1 MRFSSAMIKQQMN
14 KLCFILMILH
24 LKIKYLTKICI
35 LPGGELN
42 PGLPRDR
49 RGYSPL
55 YYLGSDYCK
64 LSHGCYRPFVNISD

>member
-14 KLCFILMILH
+14 KLFFILMILH
-24 LKIKYLTKICI
+24 LKIKYLTKRCI

-49 RGYSPL
+49 Q
-55 YYLGSDYCK
+55 
-64 LSHGCYRPFVNISD
+64 

>member
-14 KLCFILMILH
+14 NSFFILMILH
-24 LKIKYLTKICI
+24 LKIKYLTKRCI

-55 YYLGSDYCK
+55 YYLGSDYCN
-64 LSHGCYRPFVNISD
+64 LSHGCYRRFVNISD